1 MQAGLGASPE
11 GGGGEDAAHAT
22 ARSSHRRE
30 EGERAV
36 GREATGF
43 YVDLRE
49 RLRQIDVLV
58 QSLIA
63 IAFVVCQTVVK
74 KNIRV

>member
-1 MQAGLGASPE
+1 MQAGMGASPE
-11 GGGGEDAAHAT
+11 GGGGEDAEHAT
-22 ARSSHRRE
+22 ARSSHIRE

-49 RLRQIDVLV
+49 REATAD
-58 QSLIA
+58 
-63 IAFVVCQTVVK
+63 
-74 KNIRV
+74 